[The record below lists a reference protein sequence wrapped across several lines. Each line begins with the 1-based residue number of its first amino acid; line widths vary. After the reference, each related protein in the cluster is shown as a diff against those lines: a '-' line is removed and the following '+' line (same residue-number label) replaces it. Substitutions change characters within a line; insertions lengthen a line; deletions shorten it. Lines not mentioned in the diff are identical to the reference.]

1 MHCPNCGQP
10 ADANQQ
16 FCRTCGMSLN
26 SVGQLVA
33 AHSATPDPTG
43 KIVRQETER
52 AIVRRMFTWLTW
64 GMIVLGVGVLMLV
77 LNKSLDLGGAFRLAT
92 GLVLLAGVALASSGV
107 LRAMLQGINQSDA
120 KEPKVLRQEAR
131 TTYLPEER
139 FPISTPSVTEHTT
152 KILES
157 SDKKE

>member
-1 MHCPNCGQP
+1 MHCPNCGEP

-26 SVGQLVA
+26 SVAQLVD
-33 AHSATPDPTG
+33 AHSASPDPTS
-43 KIVRQETER
+43 KIARRETER

-107 LRAMLQGINQSDA
+107 LRAMLQGINQSD
-120 KEPKVLRQEAR
+120 
-131 TTYLPEER
+131 
-139 FPISTPSVTEHTT
+139 
-152 KILES
+152 
-157 SDKKE
+157 